1 MSDCKYD
8 KMSSVVILAV
18 CFTYN
23 SDLTTGLDDPCKI
36 IIHAVN
42 IGLQMDDKKGSK
54 HRDAVKRSISLIL
67 KCCPYMKILLFATA
81 SLN

>member
-1 MSDCKYD
+1 MPGPCVPRSSVQLYFNASDCKYD

-23 SDLTTGLDDPCKI
+23 SDLTTGLDNPCKI

-42 IGLQMDDKKGSK
+42 IGLQMDDKKCGK
-54 HRDAVKRSISLIL
+54 QLQ
-67 KCCPYMKILLFATA
+67 
-81 SLN
+81 LNMPIH